1 MKSYLTELTELVQ
14 LHARAQGI
22 SPARCQAVL
31 RRIVHADGDDP
42 GSWCWEWAREADL
55 MTAAGRHLD
64 ACRLY
69 NLARFPYPGNPGQRR
84 AGKQCVSSFARWGAG
99 THGIERMEVDLLG
112 QRVPMWAS
120 GLDPAQPRPL
130 LLLMGGIVSVKEQ
143 WAQSLPLARRLGMA
157 AIAAEMPGVG
167 ENPLAYD
174 RESWRMLSD
183 LFDAVAG
190 IAPVREIYAVA
201 MSFSGHL
208 ALRCAAND
216 PRLNGIVTVG
226 APVAEF
232 FEDRDWW
239 SQVPTTTKR
248 TLAHL
253 TGVPVAD
260 VHDHL
265 REFALQPS
273 ELARIPV
280 PVRYVV
286 SRRDEVIPPGDPRTL
301 ARHVTDFAWT
311 QFDDVHGSPDHVTR
325 TRLWVLRS
333 VLRMHGRTRFPLAA
347 LGLHALKLIAVKGR
361 TWIC

>member
-1 MKSYLTELTELVQ
+1 
-14 LHARAQGI
+14 
-22 SPARCQAVL
+22 
-31 RRIVHADGDDP
+31 
-42 GSWCWEWAREADL
+42 
-55 MTAAGRHLD
+55 
-64 ACRLY
+64 
-69 NLARFPYPGNPGQRR
+69 
-84 AGKQCVSSFARWGAG
+84 
-99 THGIERMEVDLLG
+99 
-112 QRVPMWAS
+112 
-120 GLDPAQPRPL
+120 
-130 LLLMGGIVSVKEQ
+130 
-143 WAQSLPLARRLGMA
+143 MA

-232 FEDRDWW
+232 FEDRAWW

-286 SRRDEVIPPGDPRTL
+286 SRRDEVIPPGDPRAL